1 MPVDFSQFTPS
12 STIPTSA
19 YFVGYEK
26 NESGGERKW
35 TYGTLRSELSA
46 QIGSIYPTGGGNDKI
61 FWENSQNVTSNYTI
75 TNNKN
80 AMTAGP
86 VTIDA
91 GVSVTVPSG
100 SVWTVI

>member
-1 MPVDFSQFTPS
+1 M
-12 STIPTSA
+12 TISNKT
-19 YFVGYEK
+19 
-26 NESGGERKW
+26 
-35 TYGTLRSELSA
+35 
-46 QIGSIYPTGGGNDKI
+46 DI
-61 FWENSQNVTSNYTI
+61 FWENSQNITTDYTVTNG
-75 TNNKN
+75 KN